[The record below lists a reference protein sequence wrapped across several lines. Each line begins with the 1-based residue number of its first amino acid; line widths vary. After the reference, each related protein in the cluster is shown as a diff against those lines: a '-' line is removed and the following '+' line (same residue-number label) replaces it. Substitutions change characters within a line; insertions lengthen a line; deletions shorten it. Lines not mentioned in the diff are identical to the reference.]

1 MAFPERRTVDVLL
14 TILLVAGACAAIYCA
29 RRIILIFVFA
39 VLFAY
44 LINPVVKFLQR
55 HSLFF
60 RTLRAPA
67 VVEVYLGFVILIAVV
82 GYRFAP
88 GVIQNTVNVVDEVP
102 ALLDG
107 LSTGDIAT
115 QLRGKYG
122 WSEKQEFR
130 LRAFLAR
137 HKEDIQ
143 GLVQR
148 TDQFLSNTAELL
160 GSVLL
165 IPVLAI
171 FFLRDGDNIADILI
185 RLFFSPE
192 RRPKI
197 RALAHQLH
205 LMLTEYIRAQVF
217 LCSLSF
223 LFYLAALILLRFPHA
238 FTLSFLGGL
247 LEFLPALGW
256 ISTLAAI
263 VGVGVV
269 NHLHW
274 IWMAV
279 LLGLWR
285 VIQDYVATPRIMGSH
300 LKIHPL
306 AAIFALLVGAE
317 IGGIVGIYL
326 AIPLMASVRVI
337 CCARTEQQSGHLSGH
352 PSEER
357 LSPAPCVS
365 ETATA

>member
-14 TILLVAGACAAIYCA
+14 TILLVAGVCAAIYCA

-55 HSLFF
+55 HSLLC
-60 RTLRAPA
+60 RNLRAPA
-67 VVEVYLGFVILIAVV
+67 VIEVYLAFVILIAAV

-88 GVIQNTVNVVDEVP
+88 GLIQNTVKAVDEVP

-115 QLRGKYG
+115 QLRGKYE

-137 HKEDIQ
+137 HKEDIL

-148 TDQFLSNTAELL
+148 TDRFLSNTAELL

-197 RALAHQLH
+197 RVLANQLH
-205 LMLTEYIRAQVF
+205 LMLTEYIRPKYFSAVF
-217 LCSLSF
+217 RSCS
-223 LFYLAALILLRFPHA
+223 
-238 FTLSFLGGL
+238 T
-247 LEFLPALGW
+247 
-256 ISTLAAI
+256 
-263 VGVGVV
+263 
-269 NHLHW
+269 
-274 IWMAV
+274 
-279 LLGLWR
+279 
-285 VIQDYVATPRIMGSH
+285 
-300 LKIHPL
+300 
-306 AAIFALLVGAE
+306 
-317 IGGIVGIYL
+317 
-326 AIPLMASVRVI
+326 
-337 CCARTEQQSGHLSGH
+337 
-352 PSEER
+352 
-357 LSPAPCVS
+357 
-365 ETATA
+365 

>member
-14 TILLVAGACAAIYCA
+14 TILLVAGVCAAIYCA

-115 QLRGKYG
+115 QLRAKYG
-122 WSEKQEFR
+122 WREKQEYR
-130 LRAFLAR
+130 LRAFLTR

-143 GLVQR
+143 GLVRR
-148 TDQFLSNTAELL
+148 TDIFLSNTAELV

-171 FFLRDGDNIADILI
+171 FFLRDGDHIADILI
-185 RLFFSPE
+185 RFFFSPE

-197 RALAHQLH
+197 RVLANQLH

-223 LFYLAALILLRFPHA
+223 LFYLAALILLQFPHA
-238 FTLSFLGGL
+238 FALSVLGGL

-256 ISTLAAI
+256 ISTL
-263 VGVGVV
+263 
-269 NHLHW
+269 LR
-274 IWMAV
+274 
-279 LLGLWR
+279 LL
-285 VIQDYVATPRIMGSH
+285 
-300 LKIHPL
+300 
-306 AAIFALLVGAE
+306 E
-317 IGGIVGIYL
+317 
-326 AIPLMASVRVI
+326 
-337 CCARTEQQSGHLSGH
+337 
-352 PSEER
+352 
-357 LSPAPCVS
+357 
-365 ETATA
+365 

>member
-1 MAFPERRTVDVLL
+1 
-14 TILLVAGACAAIYCA
+14 
-29 RRIILIFVFA
+29 
-39 VLFAY
+39 
-44 LINPVVKFLQR
+44 
-55 HSLFF
+55 
-60 RTLRAPA
+60 
-67 VVEVYLGFVILIAVV
+67 
-82 GYRFAP
+82 
-88 GVIQNTVNVVDEVP
+88 
-102 ALLDG
+102 
-107 LSTGDIAT
+107 
-115 QLRGKYG
+115 
-122 WSEKQEFR
+122 
-130 LRAFLAR
+130 
-137 HKEDIQ
+137 
-143 GLVQR
+143 LVQS
-148 TDQFLSNTAELL
+148 TDRFLSNTAELL
-160 GSVLL
+160 GSVLM

-171 FFLRDGDNIADILI
+171 FFLRDGDNIADMLI

-192 RRPKI
+192 RHPKI
-197 RALAHQLH
+197 RVLAHQLH

-223 LFYLAALILLRFPHA
+223 LFYLAALMLLRFPHA
-238 FTLSFLGGL
+238 LALSILGGL

-256 ISTLAAI
+256 ITTLAAI

-285 VIQDYVATPRIMGSH
+285 VIQDYVATPRMMGSH

-326 AIPLMASVRVI
+326 AIPFMASVRVI

>member
-14 TILLVAGACAAIYCA
+14 TILLVAGVCAAIYCA

-55 HSLFF
+55 HSLLC
-60 RTLRAPA
+60 RNLRAPA
-67 VVEVYLGFVILIAVV
+67 VIEVYLAFVILIAAV

-88 GVIQNTVNVVDEVP
+88 GLIQNTVKAVDEVP

-130 LRAFLAR
+130 LRTFLAR

-148 TDQFLSNTAELL
+148 TDRFLSNTAELL

-192 RRPKI
+192 RRAKI
-197 RALAHQLH
+197 RVLANQLH
-205 LMLTEYIRAQVF
+205 LMLTEYIRAQVL

-238 FTLSFLGGL
+238 FALSVLGGL

-256 ISTLAAI
+256 ITTLAAI

-285 VIQDYVATPRIMGSH
+285 VIQDYFVTPRIMGSH

-337 CCARTEQQSGHLSGH
+337 CCAQGKQQNSRRSDHSPEATLNAT
-352 PSEER
+352 PSLR
-357 LSPAPCVS
+357 

>member
-1 MAFPERRTVDVLL
+1 
-14 TILLVAGACAAIYCA
+14 
-29 RRIILIFVFA
+29 
-39 VLFAY
+39 
-44 LINPVVKFLQR
+44 
-55 HSLFF
+55 
-60 RTLRAPA
+60 
-67 VVEVYLGFVILIAVV
+67 
-82 GYRFAP
+82 
-88 GVIQNTVNVVDEVP
+88 VP

-115 QLRGKYG
+115 QLRAKYG
-122 WSEKQEFR
+122 WREKQEYR
-130 LRAFLAR
+130 LRAFLTR

-143 GLVQR
+143 GLVRR
-148 TDQFLSNTAELL
+148 TDIFLSNTAELV

-171 FFLRDGDNIADILI
+171 FFLRDGDHIADTLI

-205 LMLTEYIRAQVF
+205 LMLTEYIRAQVL

-238 FTLSFLGGL
+238 FALSVFGGL

-256 ISTLAAI
+256 ITTFAVI

-285 VIQDYVATPRIMGSH
+285 VIQDYVATPRMMGSH

-326 AIPLMASVRVI
+326 AIPFMASVRVI
-337 CCARTEQQSGHLSGH
+337 CCACTEQQSGHLSGH
-352 PSEER
+352 PPEER

>member
-14 TILLVAGACAAIYCA
+14 TILLVAGVCAAIYCA
-29 RRIILIFVFA
+29 RRILLIFVLA

-55 HSLFF
+55 HSLLC
-60 RTLRAPA
+60 RNLRAPA
-67 VVEVYLGFVILIAVV
+67 VIEVYLAFVILIAVV
-82 GYRFAP
+82 GYTFAP
-88 GVIQNTVNVVDEVP
+88 GLIQNTVKVVDEAP

-192 RRPKI
+192 RRPRA
-197 RALAHQLH
+197 RALANELH
-205 LMLTEYIRAQVF
+205 VMLTEYIRAQVF

-238 FTLSFLGGL
+238 FALSVLGGL

-256 ISTLAAI
+256 ITTLAAI

-285 VIQDYVATPRIMGSH
+285 VIQDYFVTPRIMGSH

-337 CCARTEQQSGHLSGH
+337 CCARGKQQNSRGADY
-352 PSEER
+352 
-357 LSPAPCVS
+357 SPEATVNAARS
-365 ETATA
+365 LRESATA

>member
-14 TILLVAGACAAIYCA
+14 TILLVAGVCAAIYCA

-44 LINPVVKFLQR
+44 LINPAVKFLQR

-88 GVIQNTVNVVDEVP
+88 GLIQNAVKVVDQAP

-107 LSTGDIAT
+107 LSTGDIAA

-143 GLVQR
+143 GLVR
-148 TDQFLSNTAELL
+148 STDRFLSNTAELTA
-160 GSVLL
+160 SALL

-171 FFLRDGDNIADILI
+171 FFLRDGDHIAEILI
-185 RLFFSPE
+185 QLFFSPT

-197 RALAHQLH
+197 RGLAFELH
-205 LMLTEYIRAQVF
+205 LMLAEYIKAQVI

-223 LFYLAALILLRFPHA
+223 LFYLGALILLRFPHA
-238 FTLSFLGGL
+238 FALSVAGGL

-256 ISTLAAI
+256 ITSFGAI
-263 VGVGVV
+263 VGIGVA

-274 IWMAV
+274 IWMAA

-285 VIQDYVATPRIMGSH
+285 VIQDYFATPRIMGSH
-300 LKIHPL
+300 LKIHPV
-306 AAIFALLVGAE
+306 ATIFALLVGARM
-317 IGGIVGIYL
+317 GGIVGIYL
-326 AIPLMASVRVI
+326 SIPLMASLRVI
-337 CCARTEQQSGHLSGH
+337 CCARPQQRNDRGSDHLS
-352 PSEER
+352 ET
-357 LSPAPCVS
+357 SPARSLP
-365 ETATA
+365 ETTTA